1 MFYRLADAQDIW
13 VVVHISTSKSVPSSL
28 VATALALTPY
38 LTLTSEA
45 STHVLEV
52 DQLVDVTTILIM
64 EESTLPLTSSKN
76 ENSALCES

>member
-13 VVVHISTSKSVPSSL
+13 VVVHTGTSRSAPSSL

-76 ENSALCES
+76 ENSALCGS